1 VYSAGVAEL
10 GANVVGIDENEEAI
24 KSLAAGVPPLAEPGL
39 DALIAKNGKEGRLRY
54 TTDFGE
60 IKKCGVVWFTIDTP
74 VDDEDVPQMGSVYA
88 ALDKAI
94 PHFANDIIFVM
105 TSQVPVG
112 TSEKIFARVRE
123 KRPEVK
129 LHYAY
134 TPENLRL
141 GDAVRCFF
149 EPGRIVIGASDDI
162 AREALE
168 KIFLPLHA
176 EIIPMSVPSA
186 EMAKHALNA
195 FLATSLSFINDIAD
209 VCDAEGADVLD
220 VVRAL
225 RSDPRIGKN
234 AFLGA
239 GLGFSGGTLGRD
251 LRALG
256 AAAKEH
262 GVAVPVITGAWEKN
276 AAREED
282 LAKRFTAHI
291 GGPSGKRAAVF
302 GLTYK
307 PGTTT
312 LRRSRSIALAERLR
326 AEGTDIKLY
335 DPHASAEDVAALTAL
350 PFFADPYEAAKD
362 CDGIVIATPWP
373 DFKELDFGRLA
384 KACRANAVIFDAYNF
399 LHNESEAK
407 IKEAK
412 LKYVGVGRG
421 ENHHEA

>member
-1 VYSAGVAEL
+1 MFWMSSAPCAPIR
-10 GANVVGIDENEEAI
+10 A
-24 KSLAAGVPPLAEPGL
+24 
-39 DALIAKNGKEGRLRY
+39 
-54 TTDFGE
+54 
-60 IKKCGVVWFTIDTP
+60 
-74 VDDEDVPQMGSVYA
+74 SV
-88 ALDKAI
+88 KT
-94 PHFANDIIFVM
+94 H
-105 TSQVPVG
+105 S
-112 TSEKIFARVRE
+112 
-123 KRPEVK
+123 
-129 LHYAY
+129 
-134 TPENLRL
+134 
-141 GDAVRCFF
+141 
-149 EPGRIVIGASDDI
+149 
-162 AREALE
+162 
-168 KIFLPLHA
+168 
-176 EIIPMSVPSA
+176 SA
-186 EMAKHALNA
+186 P
-195 FLATSLSFINDIAD
+195 
-209 VCDAEGADVLD
+209 VLD
-220 VVRAL
+220 F
-225 RSDPRIGKN
+225 P
-234 AFLGA
+234 
-239 GLGFSGGTLGRD
+239 
-251 LRALG
+251 
-256 AAAKEH
+256 
-262 GVAVPVITGAWEKN
+262 
-276 AAREED
+276 EED